1 VLTQLLQAYARAT
14 ARRAAQI
21 FVKTPITPN
30 MLTLFG
36 FVLNVIVAALLV
48 TGHLVAGGVMIIV
61 AGLFDM
67 LDGALAKITNR
78 VSAFGA
84 FLDSV
89 VDRYSEAVIL
99 LGLLLFYYL
108 EADAQGLMKV
118 VLIYAILFGSMMI
131 SYARARAE
139 ALNIQNEVGI
149 MARPERI
156 LLLAVGLLFQTVL
169 LLPVLWILAVGTQI
183 TALQRIVYVWQVTK
197 RNQAEA
203 ARDDKPTQREA
214 STQRSRGEGNVPGDQ
229 ELIAK

>member
-1 VLTQLLQAYARAT
+1 MITQALQAWARGI

-21 FVKTPITPN
+21 FVRTPITPN

-36 FVLNVIVAALLV
+36 LVLNIVVAALLA

-89 VDRYSEAVIL
+89 VDRYSEAVVL
-99 LGLLLFYYL
+99 LGLLLYYYQQL
-108 EADAQGLMKV
+108 SIQRVTEV
-118 VLIYAILFGSMMI
+118 VLIYAILFGSVMI
-131 SYARARAE
+131 SYTRARAE
-139 ALNIQNEVGI
+139 GLNIKTEVGL

-156 LLLAVGLLFQTVL
+156 ILLAVGLLFNTVL
-169 LLPVLWILAVGTQI
+169 LIPVLWVLAIGTQI
-183 TALQRIVYVWQVTK
+183 TAIQRIVHVW
-197 RNQAEA
+197 
-203 ARDDKPTQREA
+203 
-214 STQRSRGEGNVPGDQ
+214 
-229 ELIAK
+229 LITTGKKESK